1 MSLNLTKVG
10 LNELINK
17 YTDKGEKKCYLEKQ
31 KRYKNLKQ
39 GL

>member
-17 YTDKGEKKCYLEKQ
+17 YTDKGEKMLFGKT

-39 GL
+39 EL